1 MKKQH
6 QRLKLC
12 RKAIA
17 TLNDPM
23 LLEIIGGNDLMF
35 LNSKLHYCSPVRDTA
50 TVPAPTGSSLYG
62 RCADTITICTDGKA
76 LINPGGQFGG

>member
-6 QRLKLC
+6 TSLKLC

-23 LLEIIGGNDLMF
+23 LQEIFGGNDPMI
-35 LNSKLHYCSPVRDTA
+35 LNSKLHYCIPVRDTA
-50 TVPAPTGSSLYG
+50 TVPALTSPSLCD
-62 RCADTITICTDGKA
+62 RSADTIRTEGKA
-76 LINPGGQFGG
+76 